1 MNYRQ
6 WIAVVLSPFLSASAV
21 FADNL
26 TVTGEVRSNSGY
38 RFPDGSLQTSAA
50 ASPAL
55 NLPVRCSINTLNN
68 INQNLPIP
76 CESPDGVTYE
86 NVPDDRYFYV
96 TDIIVSKRLGGQTEV
111 AASVRIWKENSSNP
125 TACSGGAVVGSFVTS
140 QYIVWNSA
148 SGSNGVHQNYETPY
162 LVLTPNDCLVVYTS
176 TAGGLIVEVSGYF
189 SAELGVHN

>member
-1 MNYRQ
+1 MNFRQ
-6 WIAVVLSPFLSASAV
+6 WIFVFLSPFLSAPAA

-26 TVTGEVRSNSGY
+26 TATGEIRTDTGY

-50 ASPAL
+50 TNPAL
-55 NLPVRCSINTLNN
+55 NLPVRCHLNTLNN
-68 INQNLPIP
+68 IRQNLPIP

-96 TDIIVSKRLGGQTEV
+96 TDIIVSQRMASQTKV
-111 AASVRIWKENSSNP
+111 AASVRIWKENFSNP
-125 TACSGGAVVGSFVTS
+125 TACSGGAVVGSFVTA

-148 SGSNGVHQNYETPY
+148 SGSNGVHRNYETPY
-162 LVLTPNDCLVVYTS
+162 LVLTPNDCLAVHTS
-176 TAGGLIVEVSGYF
+176 TSGGLNVEVSGYF